1 MINSFRTNIGTR
13 SRCRA
18 VRKHI
23 AKALVGQ
30 TVDLLVD
37 AHTIVH
43 GVVTGVL
50 NEAGASKLVVDGTCY
65 DLNQILTAMPASLAL
80 CDNEAT
86 RTAPNPC
93 LYHTGR
99 DQQLQPQ
106 H

>member
-1 MINSFRTNIGTR
+1 MINSFSTKIGTR
-13 SRCRA
+13 HKCRA

-43 GVVTGVL
+43 GVVTGVM
-50 NEAGASKLVVDGTCY
+50 NEAGTPKLVVHGTGY
-65 DLNQILTAMPASLAL
+65 DLNQILTAMPASL
-80 CDNEAT
+80 
-86 RTAPNPC
+86 
-93 LYHTGR
+93 
-99 DQQLQPQ
+99 DQQPQPQ

>member
-1 MINSFRTNIGTR
+1 MIHSSRTNIGTR

-43 GVVTGVL
+43 GTVTSVF
-50 NEAGASKLVVDGTCY
+50 NEAGAPKLVVLGTGY
-65 DLNQILTAMPASLAL
+65 ALHQILTAMPASL
-80 CDNEAT
+80 
-86 RTAPNPC
+86 
-93 LYHTGR
+93 